1 MGGSLCSLQNKLEVK
16 TVKRYYVKSPISG
29 WHEVNKERF
38 DEFVK
43 NLRNGSIN
51 IPYEKK
57 DEFIASKT
65 KVIEG

>member
-1 MGGSLCSLQNKLEVK
+1 M
-16 TVKRYYVKSPISG
+16 KRYYIKSPISG